1 PPEVVLI
8 APHSSEGW
16 LEPLAMDTARARLMS
31 ALRRLDHLGRFR
43 IYHPQTEGGK
53 PIYVHSKLMIIDDAC
68 LRVGSSNINNRSMR
82 LDSECDVILSDELN
96 AGLPVGDMV
105 RALRTRLLAEHLG
118 VTPA

>member
-1 PPEVVLI
+1 
-8 APHSSEGW
+8 
-16 LEPLAMDTARARLMS
+16 
-31 ALRRLDHLGRFR
+31 
-43 IYHPQTEGGK
+43 YHPQTEGGK

-96 AGLPVGDMV
+96 AGLPVGDMI

-118 VTPA
+118 VTPATVRAEFAARGSLIDTIEALRG